1 MGIEVWDY
9 PAQNRDG
16 RHIIQRLLFPFGRS
30 LKAGV
35 PEDFI
40 NDFGSSAAVL
50 APISGGEKLA
60 GLPR

>member
-1 MGIEVWDY
+1 MGFYFHRVGFAPMVWGY

-16 RHIIQRLLFPFGRS
+16 RHIIQRLLFPFDRS

-40 NDFGSSAAVL
+40 NDFGSE
-50 APISGGEKLA
+50 I
-60 GLPR
+60 